1 MTKNDEVW
9 TVKTSAIWKYVII
22 AAGIFI
28 SIPAM
33 AEIMERIVAV
43 VNGDVITLSELN
55 SAFEPFAKRIE
66 EGYKGPDKEKV
77 MAENRVAMLNKM
89 IDNIIIDQEA
99 KKSQIIIKD
108 EEVTDTINDFL
119 SRRKMKMEDFIN
131 ELAKENSS
139 LEAHRKDVKAYLLR
153 MRLLRRE
160 IRSKVAVTEDE
171 IGEYYRKNR
180 DNYEGKEAVR
190 IKQILIL
197 FPKGVD
203 AKTKATLRE
212 EMDAIRKRLLTGEQ
226 FDLVAAQYSRGPSAA
241 TASDLGFLEKGS
253 MLPAVE
259 GVAFGLKKDE
269 ISKVIESPIGLH
281 IIQVLDRRG
290 AGVKPIESVRE
301 EIKAKL
307 EDEKI
312 DKKYE
317 DWIQELRRKSLIE
330 IKLQE

>member
-1 MTKNDEVW
+1 MKI
-9 TVKTSAIWKYVII
+9 SALWKYIII

-28 SIPAM
+28 SVPAI

-77 MAENRVAMLNKM
+77 IAENRLAMLNKM

-99 KKSQIIIKD
+99 KKSQMIVKD

-119 SRRKMKMEDFIN
+119 SRRKMKMEDLVN

-139 LEAHRKDVKAYLLR
+139 LEAHRKEVKAHLLR

-160 IRSKVAVTEDE
+160 IKSKVAVTEEE

-180 DNYEGKEAVR
+180 DAYEGKEAVR
-190 IKQILIL
+190 IKQVLIL
-197 FPKGVD
+197 FPKSADV
-203 AKTKATLRE
+203 KTKVKLRE
-212 EMDAIRKRLLTGEQ
+212 EMDAIHKRLLKGEP
-226 FDLVAAQYSRGPSAA
+226 FDLLAAQYSQGHSAA
-241 TASDLGFLEKGS
+241 VFSDLGFLEKGS
-253 MLPAVE
+253 MLPDVE
-259 GVAFGLKKDE
+259 GVALGLKKDE
-269 ISKVIESPIGLH
+269 ISKVIESPVGLH
-281 IIQVLDRRG
+281 IIQALDRRG
-290 AGVKPIESVRE
+290 AGIKPIESVRE

-307 EDEKI
+307 EEEKI
-312 DKKYE
+312 DKKYD
-317 DWIQELRRKSLIE
+317 DWIKELRRKSLIE
-330 IKLQE
+330 IKLQG